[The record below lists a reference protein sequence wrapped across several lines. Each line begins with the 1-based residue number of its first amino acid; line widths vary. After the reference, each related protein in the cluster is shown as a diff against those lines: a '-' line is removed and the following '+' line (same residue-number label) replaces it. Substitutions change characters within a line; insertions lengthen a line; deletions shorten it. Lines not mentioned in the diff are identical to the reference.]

1 VHNKLAVGPRSV
13 SSGCVGSLLLKLWL
27 SLVALVETNAYLL
40 YIKHH
45 KLTSDRSGHNQSDF
59 KGDLEE
65 ELLKRSQEDAVDVE
79 EDAGITT
86 RASMAIVYSGNCYS
100 AQKVH

>member
-1 VHNKLAVGPRSV
+1 VHNKLAVGPRRV
-13 SSGCVGSLLLKLWL
+13 SSGCVGSLPLKLWL
-27 SLVALVETNAYLL
+27 SLVALAETNVYLL

-45 KLTSDRSGHNQSDF
+45 KLTSDRHNHSDF
-59 KGDLEE
+59 KGDLDK
-65 ELLKRSQEDAVDVE
+65 ELLKRSQEDAADME

-86 RASMAIVYSGNCYS
+86 GASVAIVYSGNCYS